1 MWAGIQSGIRAAPLW
16 DLEPGPAVA
25 VVGDCRVL
33 ERRRATAIAMANIWT
48 QWCTWMRDPG

>member
-33 ERRRATAIAMANIWT
+33 ERRRAAAIAMANIWT